1 MSLIRLCSTK
11 IGREYLR
18 EKGAYYVLREY
29 HRWETDEQ
37 ADRLVSG
44 VIGVLIRFE
53 SEMCLDEGVAL
64 RDVQHEAV
72 CSLSAAGGA
81 VRRRLVGA
89 SRGPIKAPSSVVSA
103 PPTRPAPLSRRRAYR
118 APTADEPVHFMDR
131 RLTTGAG
138 GSAAG

>member
-1 MSLIRLCSTK
+1 MKRHLIGVCVKASIECMWIYFQLCSTK

-29 HRWETDEQ
+29 HRWETNEE

-64 RDVQHEAV
+64 RDAHEA
-72 CSLSAAGGA
+72 A
-81 VRRRLVGA
+81 VG
-89 SRGPIKAPSSVVSA
+89 
-103 PPTRPAPLSRRRAYR
+103 
-118 APTADEPVHFMDR
+118 
-131 RLTTGAG
+131 
-138 GSAAG
+138 